1 MTSSP
6 GAAKRRISA
15 VMRRERVLIL
25 KSQGLSNRAIS
36 TQLAEEGIN
45 VSHSQVSTD
54 WKEAVRERITDTEGF
69 ADEVRQ
75 LEFTR
80 YERLISAWLPA
91 AIGYNEQVTDANGNV
106 TTITHLPDKDA
117 SRMVQSMILQE
128 RKMLGLDNEL
138 GSEGRPIQA
147 EVEHRYDFSRLTDQ
161 QVHEFKSLIG
171 LTTIVDP
178 PYRRIS
184 DEGIG

>member
-25 KSQGLSNRAIS
+25 KSQGLSNRAIA

-45 VSHSQVSTD
+45 VSHSTVSTD
-54 WKEAVRERITDTEGF
+54 WKDAVRERMSDTEGF
-69 ADEVRQ
+69 ADEVRE

-80 YERLISAWLPA
+80 YERLIAAWLPA
-91 AIGYNEQVTDANGNV
+91 AIGYNEQVADAEGKL

-147 EVEHRYDFSRLTDQ
+147 EVEHKYDFSRLTDQ
-161 QVHEFKSLIG
+161 QVHELRSLIR